1 LFKIFFTTDVHGSEV
16 CFMKFLNA
24 AKAYKANAI
33 ILGGD
38 ITGKMIIPLVPK
50 ADKTYTVYGGD
61 AIGTF
66 EVSDVEEIKKKIM
79 GSGYYP
85 YIMSD
90 QEYDHMRTEK
100 NELDTLFS
108 ELMKQQVERWNNI
121 AEERLKGTEVK
132 CYISPGNDDRFI
144 IDSVIGGGSSVVN
157 PEDQV
162 VDIGGY
168 EMITS
173 GFVPPTPWNTSRECS
188 EEELARKIENMTTKV
203 QAMPKCIFNIH
214 TPPHNS
220 KLDEAPLLDENLR
233 PIQKGGSPVIAA
245 VGSTAVRTAIEKHQ
259 PLMGLH
265 GHIHEGRG
273 AQKIGKTLCL
283 NPGSEYG
290 EAVLRGVIVNLDG
303 AKIKSYVFTSG

>member
-1 LFKIFFTTDVHGSEV
+1 MFKIFFTTDVHGSEV

-66 EVSDVEEIKKKIM
+66 DVSDVEEIKKKIM

>member
-1 LFKIFFTTDVHGSEV
+1 MFKIFFTTDVHGSEV

-50 ADKTYTVYGGD
+50 ADKAYTVYGGD

-66 EVSDVEEIKKKIM
+66 EIADVEEIKKKIM

-85 YIMSD
+85 YVMSD

-100 NELDTLFS
+100 DELDTLFS

-144 IDSVIGGGSSVVN
+144 IDSVLGGGHSVIN
-157 PEDQV
+157 PEDRV

-203 QAMPKCIFNIH
+203 QDMPKCIFNIH

-233 PIQKGGSPVIAA
+233 PIQKGGSPVIAP
-245 VGSTAVRTAIEKHQ
+245 VGSTAVRTAIEKHR

-303 AKIKSYVFTSG
+303 GKIKSYIFTSG

>member
-1 LFKIFFTTDVHGSEV
+1 MFKIFFTTDVHGSEV

>member
-1 LFKIFFTTDVHGSEV
+1 MFKIFFTTDVHGSEV

-66 EVSDVEEIKKKIM
+66 EVSDVEEVKKKIM

>member
-66 EVSDVEEIKKKIM
+66 DVSDVEEIKKKIM

-100 NELDTLFS
+100 DELDTLFS

>member
-1 LFKIFFTTDVHGSEV
+1 MFKIFFTTDVHGSEV

-100 NELDTLFS
+100 DELDTLFS

>member
-1 LFKIFFTTDVHGSEV
+1 
-16 CFMKFLNA
+16 MKFLNA
-24 AKAYKANAI
+24 AKAYKASAI

-50 ADKTYTVYGGD
+50 GPNTYTVYGGE

-66 EVSDVEEIKKKIM
+66 DVSDLQEVTKKIM

-85 YIMSD
+85 HVMTD
-90 QEYDHMRTEK
+90 QEYERMKTEK
-100 NELDTLFS
+100 ETLDTLFS
-108 ELMKQQVERWNNI
+108 NLMKQQVERWNNI

-144 IDSVIGGGSSVVN
+144 IDSAIGGGISVIN
-157 PEDQV
+157 PEDRV

-173 GFVPPTPWNTSRECS
+173 GFVPPTPWKTSRECS
-188 EEELARKIENMTTKV
+188 EEELARKISHMTTEVKD
-203 QAMPKCIFNIH
+203 MSKCIFNLH

-220 KLDEAPLLDENLR
+220 KLDEAPLLDEHLR
-233 PIQKGGSPVIAA
+233 PLLKGGSPVIAP
-245 VGSTAVRTAIEKHQ
+245 VGSTAVRAAIEKHQ
-259 PLMGLH
+259 PLLGLH

-273 AQKIGKTLCL
+273 AQKIGNTLCL

-290 EAVLRGVIVNLDG
+290 ETILRGVIINLDSG
-303 AKIKSYVFTSG
+303 KIKSYVFTSG

>member
-1 LFKIFFTTDVHGSEV
+1 
-16 CFMKFLNA
+16 MKFLNA

-303 AKIKSYVFTSG
+303 AKIKSYIFTSG

>member
-1 LFKIFFTTDVHGSEV
+1 
-16 CFMKFLNA
+16 MKFLNA

>member
-1 LFKIFFTTDVHGSEV
+1 
-16 CFMKFLNA
+16 MKFLNA

-38 ITGKMIIPLVPK
+38 ITGKMIIPIVPK
-50 ADKTYTVYGGD
+50 KPDSYTVYGGE

-66 EVSDVEEIKKKIM
+66 DVSDLQDTSKKIT

-85 YIMSD
+85 YVMTD
-90 QEYDHMRTEK
+90 QEYERMKAEK
-100 NELDTLFS
+100 ETLDLLFS
-108 ELMKQQVERWNNI
+108 NLMKQQIERWNNI
-121 AEERLKGTEVK
+121 AEERLKGTDVK

-144 IDSVIGGGSSVVN
+144 IDSVIGGNSVIN
-157 PEDQV
+157 PEDSV

-173 GFVPPTPWNTSRECS
+173 GFVPPTPWKTSRECS
-188 EEELARKIENMTTKV
+188 EEELAGKINHMTAQVKDMT
-203 QAMPKCIFNIH
+203 KCIFNLH

-220 KLDEAPLLDENLR
+220 KLDEAPLLDEHLR
-233 PIQKGGSPVIAA
+233 PLLKAGSPVIAP

-259 PLMGLH
+259 PLLGLH

-290 EAVLRGVIVNLDG
+290 ETVLRGVIVNLDSG
-303 AKIKSYVFTSG
+303 KLKSYVFTSG

>member
-66 EVSDVEEIKKKIM
+66 DVSDVEEIKKKIM